1 MAQRA
6 RRVARRLGLDVRR
19 YRSERAADV
28 RRQKQLEQHA
38 IDLVLDIGAN
48 EGQFGSELRAAGYRG
63 RIVSFEPLAD
73 EYAALERRVGK
84 DDRWECRR
92 LAIGERSGATEI
104 HVSRNRQSSSLLP
117 ILERHLSAL
126 PSSAYVGTETV
137 EMARLDDLVDE
148 LLGADGDAFLKLD
161 AQGYEKR
168 ILAGAEATLRRCPLL
183 ETELSLVPLWEGQ
196 PLLGEMVER
205 LRGLGYSCLGFHE
218 VLSDPETAQVLQVDG
233 LFARL

>member
-1 MAQRA
+1 M
-6 RRVARRLGLDVRR
+6 RR
-19 YRSERAADV
+19 YRPERAADV

-73 EYAALERRVGK
+73 EYAALERRAAK

-92 LAIGERSGATEI
+92 LAIGERSGEAKI
-104 HVSRNRQSSSLLP
+104 HVAGNRQSSSLLP
-117 ILERHLSAL
+117 ILDRHVDAL
-126 PSSAYVGTETV
+126 PSSAYVGAETV
-137 EMARLDDLVDE
+137 EMARLDDLAGE
-148 LLGADGDAFLKLD
+148 LIGDDRRGFLKLD
-161 AQGYEKR
+161 AQGYEER
-168 ILAGAEATLRRCPLL
+168 ILAGAEATLRRCPVL

-205 LRGLGYSCLGFHE
+205 LRGLGYSCLGFE
-218 VLSDPETAQVLQVDG
+218 DVISDPDTAQVLQVDG